1 MEVYFRLISFKSIK
15 FVGMMKVSLIGAG
28 NLATQLGKSLRSA
41 GVPVCQVFS
50 RTEEAASTLAEILDA
65 DWLTDIT
72 LLRNDADIYVISVKD
87 SVLCSLIPKVCKGRE
102 DKLFLHTAGS
112 MPMRCFEGQARHYG
126 VFYPMQ
132 TFSKRHDVCFADIP
146 VFIEGNTQETEEQ
159 IRTCPSAVPSDFLL
173 VLFGQAV
180 SASCSCMGLQFHEL
194 LLQRGFWHTRRA
206 RCPF

>member
-1 MEVYFRLISFKSIK
+1 
-15 FVGMMKVSLIGAG
+15 MKVSLIGAG

-102 DKLFLHTAGS
+102 DKLFLHTAG
-112 MPMRCFEGQARHYG
+112 
-126 VFYPMQ
+126 
-132 TFSKRHDVCFADIP
+132 
-146 VFIEGNTQETEEQ
+146 FICGYSSLHRGKHAGDR
-159 IRTCPSAVPSDFLL
+159 RTDPELCPSAVPSDFLL